1 MRKIMKVLKF
11 GGSSVGTPEA
21 MLRVRDIVSAGT
33 EQVVVVV
40 SALGGVT
47 DALLATAQKAVKG
60 DPAYEADLERIAA
73 RHREQMESVVR
84 PEMRMQV
91 EQTVSSLVDELTNI
105 LRGVF
110 LIRDLS
116 IKTNDAIVS
125 YGERM
130 SSAILAGVIEGAGL
144 YDSRDFIK
152 TRKYYD
158 KHAIDFAA
166 TDKLIARTFAK
177 AGKVS
182 ITPGFIASDLVTGD
196 GTTLG
201 RGGSDYTAA
210 VIAAALKASVLE
222 IWTDVDGFMTA
233 DPRIVGSAYVIDRMS
248 YVEAIEL
255 SNFGA
260 KVIYPPTIFPVYHK
274 NIPIVLKNTFNP
286 SCQGT
291 YISKDKVLDYERT
304 IKGISS
310 VSNACLITIQGL
322 GMVGVI
328 GVNYRI
334 FKVLSKAGI
343 SVFFVSQ
350 AASENNTSIGVQP
363 GDAELAAEVL
373 SQEFSQ
379 EIAQGEIN
387 KVKCE
392 CGLAVV
398 AIVGEGMKHRPGIA
412 GKLYG
417 TLGRNGINVVAAA
430 QGAAETNISF
440 VIRQEDQRKA
450 MNVLHDS
457 FFLSEF
463 QVLNIFLAGVG
474 LVGNNL
480 LDQIHHQ
487 QPKLLKDNSL
497 QIRVVG
503 ISNST
508 KCLLNREG
516 IDLSTYKE
524 QLAREGIA
532 STPEKFRDE
541 ILKMNIFNSVFV
553 DCTAS
558 EQVASIYGKLLEKS
572 VSVVTANKVAAS
584 SEYTVYEGLKNTARR
599 SGVKFLFE
607 TNVGAGLP
615 IINTIG
621 DLIKSGDK
629 ILRIEAVVSGTLNFI
644 FNEMNENVPFSRAIR
659 MAQEAGYAEPDPR
672 IDLSGMDVVRKL
684 VILSREAG
692 YRLEQSD
699 VEKDLFIPAKY
710 FEGSLDEFWKT
721 IPELDADFERRRK
734 ELKEKDLR
742 WRFIAVFD
750 HGKAKVSLRSVG
762 PESPFYELAGS
773 NNVISLTTE
782 RYREYPMQIKG
793 YGAGASVTAAGVFA
807 DIISIAN
814 VR

>member
-1 MRKIMKVLKF
+1 MKVLKF
-11 GGSSVGTPEA
+11 GGSSVGTAEA
-21 MLRVRDIVSAGT
+21 MLKVRDIVSGYSGK
-33 EQVVVVV
+33 VVVVV

-47 DALLATAQKAVKG
+47 DDLLAIAQKAVKG
-60 DPAYEADLERIAA
+60 DSAYEADLERIAA
-73 RHREQMESVVR
+73 RHMEQMHSVVR
-84 PEMRMQV
+84 PEMRMRV
-91 EQTVSSLVDELTNI
+91 EQTVSSLIDELTNI
-105 LRGVF
+105 LRGVY

-116 IKTNDAIVS
+116 LKTNDAIVS

-130 SSAILAGVIEGAGL
+130 SSTILAGVIDGAGL
-144 YDSRDFIK
+144 YDSRDFLK
-152 TRKYYD
+152 THKYFD
-158 KHAIDFAA
+158 KHAIDFTV
-166 TDKLIARTFAK
+166 TDKLIAKTFAK
-177 AGKVS
+177 VGKVS

-210 VIAAALKASVLE
+210 VIASALDADLLE

-233 DPRIVGSAYVIDRMS
+233 DPRIVSNAYVIERMS

-286 SCQGT
+286 ACPGT
-291 YISKDKVLDYERT
+291 YISKEKTADEDRI

-334 FKVLSKAGI
+334 FKALSKAGI

-363 GDAELAAEVL
+363 ADAELAAEVL
-373 SQEFSQ
+373 EAEFSQ
-379 EIAQGEIN
+379 EIVQGEIN
-387 KVKCE
+387 KVKRE

-398 AIVGEGMKHRPGIA
+398 AIVGENMKHRPGIA
-412 GKLYG
+412 GKLFG
-417 TLGRNGINVVAAA
+417 TLGRNGINVIASA

-440 VIRQEDQRKA
+440 VVRQEDQRKT

-457 FFLSEF
+457 FFLSEY

-480 LDQIHHQ
+480 LEQIRLQ
-487 QPKLLKDNSL
+487 QAKLLKDNSL

-503 ISNST
+503 ITNSSRFIF
-508 KCLLNREG
+508 NREG
-516 IDLSTYKE
+516 LDLTKYKE
-524 QLAREGIA
+524 ELARSKNA

-558 EQVASIYGKLLEKS
+558 DAVATIYGKLLEKS

-584 SEYTVYEGLKNTARR
+584 SAYSVYEGLKNAARR

-615 IINTIG
+615 IINTIS
-621 DLIKSGDK
+621 DLINSGDE
-629 ILRIEAVVSGTLNFI
+629 ILKIEAVVSGTLNFI
-644 FNEMNENVPFSRAIR
+644 FNEMNENVPFSKAVR

-672 IDLSGMDVVRKL
+672 IDLSGVDVVRKL

-692 YRLEQSD
+692 YHLEQSD
-699 VEKDLFIPAKY
+699 VEKELFIPAKY
-710 FEGSLDEFWKT
+710 FDGSLDDFWRT
-721 IPELDADFERRRK
+721 IPDLDAEYEKDRR
-734 ELKEKDLR
+734 ELKRKGLR
-742 WRFIAVFD
+742 WRFVAMLD
-750 HGKAKVSLRSVG
+750 HGKAKVSLREVG

-773 NNVISLTTE
+773 NNVISITTE

-793 YGAGASVTAAGVFA
+793 YGAGASVTAAGVFS

-814 VR
+814 IR